1 MLPRITSCSTNSP
14 LVSRK
19 VLLFVDNAFMT
30 SPAVWA
36 RHSEFRAQ
44 LREKRLKGH
53 FQPVPISLPVDMRR
67 ACAQEF
73 GEGGDLRDRLAGV
86 DGRGQG
92 VDRDAGGGA
101 AWPKIMIH
109 RDGVVASR
117 LRSSL
122 RSNTGRRL
130 PRTLIIPAN
139 HWGVFGMGQAGTASM
154 TSTFSP
160 ALSRKDSVATENP

>member
-101 AWPKIMIH
+101 ALAEDHDP
-109 RDGVVASR
+109 S
-117 LRSSL
+117 
-122 RSNTGRRL
+122 GRRRGIQIEEQL
-130 PRTLIIPAN
+130 EIEHRQKI
-139 HWGVFGMGQAGTASM
+139 
-154 TSTFSP
+154 
-160 ALSRKDSVATENP
+160 